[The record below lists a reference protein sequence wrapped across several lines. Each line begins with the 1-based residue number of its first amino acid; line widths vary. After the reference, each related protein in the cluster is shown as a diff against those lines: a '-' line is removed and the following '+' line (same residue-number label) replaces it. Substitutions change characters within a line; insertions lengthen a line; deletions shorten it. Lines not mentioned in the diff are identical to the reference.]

1 MVLNMLQWDESYQ
14 VGVEE
19 IDGQHR
25 KLFGLLNTL
34 AQAVSSGY
42 AEDIIGPVLVEMAA
56 YADEHFKSEQLYLEK
71 HPDYQA
77 HFLEHWEF
85 TKKCMGLVL
94 GFRRDRSV
102 SWETLDYLSK
112 WLQNHIL
119 QEDRRY
125 FRELAE
131 LGLLE

>member
-1 MVLNMLQWDESYQ
+1 MELNLLQWDESYR

-19 IDGQHR
+19 IDRQHQR
-25 KLFGLLNTL
+25 LFALLNGL

-42 AEDIIGPVLVEMAA
+42 AEELIGQVLAEMAA
-56 YADEHFKSEQLYLEK
+56 YADEHFKNEQLFLEK

-85 TKKCMGLVL
+85 TKKCMGLAL
-94 GFRRDRSV
+94 SFRRDRSV
-102 SWETLDYLSK
+102 SWETLDYLIK
-112 WLQNHIL
+112 WLQKHIL
-119 QEDRRY
+119 TEDRRY

-131 LGLLE
+131 RGLLD

>member
-1 MVLNMLQWDESYQ
+1 MAHSLLQWDESYQ
-14 VGVEE
+14 VGVTE
-19 IDGQHR
+19 IDRQHR
-25 KLFGLLNTL
+25 ELFDLLNNL
-34 AQAVSSGY
+34 AWAVRSGY
-42 AEDIIGPVLVEMAA
+42 AEDIIGQVLAEMAA

-77 HFLEHWEF
+77 HFLKHWEF
-85 TKKCMGLVL
+85 TKKCMSLAM
-94 GFRRDRSV
+94 GFRRDKSV
-102 SWETLDYLSK
+102 SWETLEFLGQ

-131 LGLLE
+131 QGLLG